1 MSTKVP
7 TSFWLI
13 AGLAL
18 VWNLMGV
25 MAYIMQAYMSPEV
38 LAAMPEAE
46 QALYSN
52 MPAWA
57 TAAFAIAV
65 FGGALGSLLLLFRK
79 RVAVSVLILSL
90 LGVLVQMAYNVFLS
104 NSFEVYGPEGMAM
117 PVMVIVVAFA
127 LVWYARKAS
136 AKSWLR

>member
-7 TSFWLI
+7 TSFWVI
-13 AGLAL
+13 SSLAF

-25 MAYIMQAYMSPEV
+25 MAYIMQAYMSPES

-46 QALYSN
+46 QALYIN

-57 TAAFAIAV
+57 TGAFAIAV

-79 RVAVSVLILSL
+79 RLAISILILSL
-90 LGVLVQMAYNVFLS
+90 LGVLVQMAHNFFLS
-104 NSFEVYGPEGMAM
+104 KSFEVYGPGGMIM
-117 PVMVIVVAFA
+117 PVMVIVAAFA
-127 LVWYARKAS
+127 LVWYARMAS
-136 AKSWLR
+136 AKSWLS

>member
-7 TSFWLI
+7 ASFWVI
-13 AGLAL
+13 SSVAF

-25 MAYIMQAYMSPEV
+25 MAYIMQAYMSPES

-46 QALYSN
+46 QALYIN

-57 TAAFAIAV
+57 TGAFAIAV

-79 RVAVSVLILSL
+79 RLAISILILSL
-90 LGVLVQMAYNVFLS
+90 LGVLVQMAHNFFLS
-104 NSFEVYGPEGMAM
+104 KSFEVYGPGGMIM

-127 LVWYARKAS
+127 LVWYARMAS
-136 AKSWLR
+136 AKSWLS

>member
-7 TSFWLI
+7 TSFWVI
-13 AGLAL
+13 SSLAF

-25 MAYIMQAYMSPEV
+25 MAYIMQAYMSPES

-46 QALYSN
+46 QALYIN

-57 TAAFAIAV
+57 TGAFAIAV

-79 RVAVSVLILSL
+79 RLAISILILSL
-90 LGVLVQMAYNVFLS
+90 LGVLVQMAHNFFLS
-104 NSFEVYGPEGMAM
+104 KSFEVYGPGGMIM

-127 LVWYARKAS
+127 LVWYARMAS
-136 AKSWLR
+136 AKSWLS